1 VSQNVIPYY
10 PGAPLVGALNE
21 LRADQVGFM
30 MRMRRTYGEVVEF
43 PLLMLRMIL
52 VANPELIQAVLVTHA
67 DKIRKSDI
75 DHAVLRQAL
84 GNGLLP
90 NEGESHRYQRRLMQ
104 PAFHHKRIEGYGQT
118 TIDFTEKML
127 AAWRDGMELDMFE
140 AMTTLT
146 LYVVSKVLYDADVS
160 GEARMVGESVEAFSR
175 NGERQYMQG
184 FVLPSWVPTSE
195 NRAIRKAIARIDSVI
210 VPIIEARRASGED
223 RGDLLSMLLSAQDEE
238 TGVGMSDKQV
248 RDEAVT
254 LFMAGHE
261 TTSNTLAWTWILL
274 SRNPDAEAKLHAE
287 LDSVLGGRA
296 ITPADLPRLK
306 YLDWVIKEALRLYPP
321 AWAISWRVPQ
331 EDLHINGYTFAKGKL
346 LFISPYVVHR
356 DVRWFPEPDAFIPER
371 WADDLEKRIPR
382 YAYFPFGGGPR
393 ICIGNSFA
401 LMEARLIVGAIA
413 QRYRVQLDPAHPIIP
428 EALIT
433 LRPKGRLPMRLSARV
448 TSPVEGSEQA
458 G

>member
-1 VSQNVIPYY
+1 MAQNVIPFY

-21 LRADQVGFM
+21 LRNDQIGFM

-43 PLLMLRMIL
+43 PLLMLRMIA
-52 VANPELIQAVLVTHA
+52 VANPEIIQSVLVTHA
-67 DKIRKSDI
+67 DKIRKSDM

-90 NEGESHRYQRRLMQ
+90 NEGESHRFQRRLMQ
-104 PAFHHKRIEGYGQT
+104 PAFHHKRIEGYGET
-118 TIDFTEKML
+118 TLRFTEQML
-127 AAWRDGMELDMFE
+127 ATWRDGMELDMFE

-160 GEARMVGESVEAFSR
+160 QDARRVGESVESFSR

-184 FVLPSWVPTSE
+184 FVLPSWLPTAE
-195 NRAIRKAIARIDSVI
+195 NRAIRQAIAHIDSVI
-210 VPIIEARRASGED
+210 VPIIEARRASGDD
-223 RGDLLSMLLSAQDEE
+223 RGDLLSMLLAAQDEE
-238 TGVGMSDKQV
+238 TGAGMSDKQV

-261 TTSNTLAWTWILL
+261 TTSNALAWTWILL

-287 LDSVLGGRA
+287 LDSVLGDRP
-296 ITPADLPRLK
+296 ITTADLPRLR

-356 DVRWFPEPDAFIPER
+356 DARWFPDPEAFIPER

-401 LMEARLIVGAIA
+401 LMEARLIVGAVA
-413 QRYRVQLDPAHPIIP
+413 QRYRVMLDPAHRIIP

-433 LRPKGRLPMRLSARV
+433 LRPKGRLPMRLSARAA
-448 TSPVEGSEQA
+448 T
-458 G
+458 